1 MKDDSMRAPDDDQLG
16 AVVESFLDRFR
27 RGERPPLEELAA
39 RYPELASQI
48 RELIPALVELE
59 QHRERSR
66 DLKPSAAGRGSFT
79 DSQEEGPWPEQ
90 LGDYLIIRRIGGG
103 GMGVVYEAE
112 HESLKSR
119 VALKVVHPR
128 FRADPKYLRRFHA
141 EARTAAGLHHTNIVS
156 VFDYGDHDGV
166 CFYAMQFIVGQPLD
180 HVLADIRRLRDQ
192 GHKPMSRTTPMR
204 FTRSPNGSAA
214 ARHRPLWPVS

>member
-1 MKDDSMRAPDDDQLG
+1 MRKA
-16 AVVESFLDRFR
+16 
-27 RGERPPLEELAA
+27 
-39 RYPELASQI
+39 
-48 RELIPALVELE
+48 
-59 QHRERSR
+59 H
-66 DLKPSAAGRGSFT
+66 
-79 DSQEEGPWPEQ
+79 WPER

-141 EARTAAGLHHTNIVS
+141 EARVAAGLHHTNIVS

-166 CFYAMQFIVGQPLD
+166 CYYAMQYIQGQPLD
-180 HVLADIRRLRDQ
+180 HVLAGIRRLRDEGTQ
-192 GHKPMSRTTPMR
+192 ADFIHDPEAIVTIRPR
-204 FTRSPNGSAA
+204 RRRPA
-214 ARHRPLWPVS
+214 ARPRSKDS